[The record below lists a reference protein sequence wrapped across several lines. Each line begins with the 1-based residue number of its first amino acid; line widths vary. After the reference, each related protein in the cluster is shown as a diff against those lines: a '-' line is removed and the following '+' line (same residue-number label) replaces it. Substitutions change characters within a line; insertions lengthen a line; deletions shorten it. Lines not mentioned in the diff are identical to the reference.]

1 MPDCTRHTP
10 SCRKLQTKKQKKR
23 KKIKEISPEKRKMQS
38 EKLEDI
44 QFDADGPTIP
54 ETKSPPNCKP
64 ASVTE

>member
-1 MPDCTRHTP
+1 
-10 SCRKLQTKKQKKR
+10 
-23 KKIKEISPEKRKMQS
+23 MQS